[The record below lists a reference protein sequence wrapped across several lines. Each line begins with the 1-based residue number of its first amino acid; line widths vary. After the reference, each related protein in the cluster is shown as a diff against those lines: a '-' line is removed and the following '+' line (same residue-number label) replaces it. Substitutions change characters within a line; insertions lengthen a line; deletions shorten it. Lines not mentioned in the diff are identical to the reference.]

1 MRKASQF
8 LRYHSDPTPEH
19 PNGEYADF
27 HLTRH
32 TRATELVLAG
42 VKPST
47 AQRELGHSSIKMTM
61 DLYAKVR
68 EQHRRDELLEKL
80 GARAAAG

>member
-1 MRKASQF
+1 MRC
-8 LRYHSDPTPEH
+8 
-19 PNGEYADF
+19 
-27 HLTRH
+27 

-47 AQRELGHSSIKMTM
+47 AQHELGHSSIKMTM

-68 EQHRRDELLEKL
+68 EQHRHDELRAKL
-80 GARAAAG
+80 GKAAG